1 MKTRSLQTL
10 FSSSPLSTSWY
21 LVAIAQYPRPADDLF
36 DGGTQQ
42 QHLLVRSKSTEF
54 VRDRKVKVDREEKEQ
69 HKWQPRRLVQR
80 AKSTHWLHNM

>member
-1 MKTRSLQTL
+1 MNEA

-21 LVAIAQYPRPADDLF
+21 LVAIAQYPRPTDDLRLF
-36 DGGTQQ
+36 DGDGTQQ

-54 VRDRKVKVDREEKEQ
+54 VRDRKVRVDREKEQ